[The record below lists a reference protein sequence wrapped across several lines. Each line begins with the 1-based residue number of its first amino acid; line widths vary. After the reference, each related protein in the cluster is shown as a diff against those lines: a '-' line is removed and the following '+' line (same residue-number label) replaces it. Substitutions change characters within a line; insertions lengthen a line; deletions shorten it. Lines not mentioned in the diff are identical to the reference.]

1 VGTASA
7 KASAAIEEAT
17 KLRKWQEWAK
27 ASEVTALQGE
37 LDVVR
42 QERDMLQRDL
52 QARLA
57 EMRRVTTTNEEHT
70 KDLKALRADLF
81 AREGRL
87 GRVEAELAALQ
98 RSAQQVEIDLTVSKE
113 QLERRKEELAKAS
126 MDNVKLR
133 GQFESEKLRWQNTV
147 NTIRATQQ
155 TDEEKARNQHARE
168 MEASRRDAQ
177 AAWRL
182 AKELEQRVLQQ
193 AQLFANNKASL
204 SSAMNDARK
213 IMADVAPNSPALI
226 QNHARPVASKDRM
239 EAIQAQLSAATL
251 ERDALKREVLAQRTP
266 TAVEA
271 QPAAIAAAVRP
282 NVAAAAVT
290 AAAVNKFK
298 GRS

>member
-1 VGTASA
+1 M
-7 KASAAIEEAT
+7 
-17 KLRKWQEWAK
+17 
-27 ASEVTALQGE
+27 TALQGE

-168 MEASRRDAQ
+168 RWRRAAETRKPPGDSPRSSNSASCSRR
-177 AAWRL
+177 
-182 AKELEQRVLQQ
+182 
-193 AQLFANNKASL
+193 
-204 SSAMNDARK
+204 SSSRTTRRRCPAR
-213 IMADVAPNSPALI
+213 
-226 QNHARPVASKDRM
+226 
-239 EAIQAQLSAATL
+239 
-251 ERDALKREVLAQRTP
+251 
-266 TAVEA
+266 
-271 QPAAIAAAVRP
+271 
-282 NVAAAAVT
+282 
-290 AAAVNKFK
+290 
-298 GRS
+298 

>member
-1 VGTASA
+1 M
-7 KASAAIEEAT
+7 
-17 KLRKWQEWAK
+17 
-27 ASEVTALQGE
+27 TALQGE

-213 IMADVAPNSPALI
+213 IMADVAPNSPALT
-226 QNHARPVASKDRM
+226 NHARPVASKDRM